1 MLASGESA
9 GNAVVVEH
17 PTPATPVRGTA
28 LFDLDGTL
36 LPWDCQLLFCH
47 RVLRAQPWRRLYLLV
62 FLPFVPLAKGL
73 GAGPMKRI
81 FLSYLWRMERAEIE
95 RHAREFAAGLEF
107 YPELLAEIE
116 RQRAAGRMLILASA
130 SPEFYVA
137 EIGKRLGFDLS
148 LGTPVGIGAHSPLF
162 PDLDNH
168 KGAVKVERLRHLLP
182 PGWFHDNGALR
193 DSHGYTDSTAD
204 LPMLAICERAT
215 LVNPS
220 PELTELGERQG
231 WTIVRP
237 ARPWK
242 SKFDRLLKLA
252 KFALGI

>member
-1 MLASGESA
+1 
-9 GNAVVVEH
+9 
-17 PTPATPVRGTA
+17 

-36 LPWDCQLLFCH
+36 LPWDCQILFCH
-47 RVLRAQPWRRLYLLV
+47 RVLREQPWRRFYLFV
-62 FLPFVPLAKGL
+62 FPLFLPLAKWL

-81 FLSYLWRMERAEIE
+81 FLCYLWRMDRTEIE
-95 RHAREFAAGLEF
+95 RHAREFAASLEF

-116 RQRAAGRMLILASA
+116 RQRGEGRLLVLASA

-137 EIGKRLGFDLS
+137 EIGRRLGFDLA
-148 LGTPVGIGAHSPLF
+148 LGTPVGIGAHSPFF

-168 KGAVKVERLRHLLP
+168 KGEAKVHRLRALLP
-182 PGWFHDNGALR
+182 AAWFADGVLR

-204 LPMLAICERAT
+204 LPMLAICEKAT

-220 PELTELGERQG
+220 PRLAAMAAGRD

-237 ARPWK
+237 ALPWR
-242 SKFDRLLKLA
+242 SKVDRLKRMARYL
-252 KFALGI
+252 LGL